1 MTLEYHII
9 WVVQMLDMILVAL
22 IPWLKWLAVVVFT
35 ALVMLVDHWDV
46 KRIR

>member
-1 MTLEYHII
+1 MTLEYRII
-9 WVVQMLDMILVAL
+9 WFVQMLDTILVAL
-22 IPWLKWLAVVVFT
+22 IPWLKWLAVAIFT